1 MIDNAIQMETEKP
14 ENESSLR
21 NARRM
26 GIVFLTYAIVFPFV
40 TLIVPEN
47 EHPVGTGSTIL
58 SWLMIFLMPVEILLI
73 YVLYRYSGK
82 RFGLNN
88 FQALAV
94 LMYTF
99 AIAPSIYAFV
109 IGFTDST
116 LRSVAI
122 PMGLMFSLIGFWLA
136 LKLLS
141 NHWDAITTY
150 NQ

>member
-1 MIDNAIQMETEKP
+1 METEKL
-14 ENESSLR
+14 ENESTFR
-21 NARRM
+21 NTRRM

-47 EHPVGTGSTIL
+47 ELPVGIESTIL
-58 SWLMIFLMPVEILLI
+58 SWLMIFLMPIEILLI
-73 YVLYRYSGK
+73 YALYRYSSK

-109 IGFTDST
+109 IGFTDSS
-116 LRSVAI
+116 LRTVAI
-122 PMGLMFSLIGFWLA
+122 PMGLMFSLTGFWLA

-141 NHWDAITTY
+141 NHWDALTAY